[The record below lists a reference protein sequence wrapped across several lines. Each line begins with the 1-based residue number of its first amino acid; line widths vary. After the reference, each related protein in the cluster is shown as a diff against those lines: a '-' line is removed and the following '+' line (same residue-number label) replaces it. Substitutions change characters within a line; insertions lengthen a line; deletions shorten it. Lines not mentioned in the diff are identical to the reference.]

1 MSIFDWKSLSAVSS
15 VAKLSHDKLKHIGH
29 GGARFLAK
37 ALAQCGRRGLSMTRQ
52 LLYSLLVIVSFVVM
66 VTSGKTANVQRITSG
81 PWGGPGIHIE
91 VTEKSAKVEF
101 DCAHGTIQGPL
112 NLDSKGEFKLK
123 GSFTRER
130 GGPVRSDQNE
140 SSEPAVYTGSIKGET
155 MTLELKLD
163 GQDQALNSY
172 VLTQGKTGR
181 LHKCM

>member
-1 MSIFDWKSLSAVSS
+1 MKRLYPVVVILNLFAMSTF
-15 VAKLSHDKLKHIGH
+15 
-29 GGARFLAK
+29 
-37 ALAQCGRRGLSMTRQ
+37 GRT
-52 LLYSLLVIVSFVVM
+52 
-66 VTSGKTANVQRITSG
+66 TSVQRITSG
-81 PWGGPGIHIE
+81 PWGGTGIHVE

-123 GSFTRER
+123 GTFTRER

-140 SSEPAVYTGSIKGET
+140 SSEAAVYTGSIKDET

-163 GQDQALNSY
+163 GQDQPLNSY